1 MAPDVDQLDRLSIRG
16 WLERQGAWELAGYP
30 LAWLARMGA
39 PVDAS
44 PMKVRSFT
52 SPGRR
57 LERRGTRRPK
67 PGWWRLAWPRW
78 R

>member
-44 PMKVRSFT
+44 PMK
-52 SPGRR
+52 
-57 LERRGTRRPK
+57 
-67 PGWWRLAWPRW
+67 A
-78 R
+78 